1 VPIQKLKAVPIS
13 IDLAYEKT
21 REKVAR
27 FVPDRAKEFPR
38 SSVSSWLSG
47 CWHQIEWWREI

>member
-1 VPIQKLKAVPIS
+1 MAIPIS

-27 FVPDRAKEFPR
+27 FVPDRAKEQE
-38 SSVSSWLSG
+38 VA
-47 CWHQIEWWREI
+47 